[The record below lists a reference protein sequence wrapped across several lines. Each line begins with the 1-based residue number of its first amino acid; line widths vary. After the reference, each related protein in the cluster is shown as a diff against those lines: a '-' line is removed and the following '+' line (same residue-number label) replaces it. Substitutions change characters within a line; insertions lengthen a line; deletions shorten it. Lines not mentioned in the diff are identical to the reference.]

1 MWVRFPPGTP
11 FLPARRG
18 RRATAGQDLQAMD
31 VVSAPSSTPRLNH
44 WMPWFLGAFCLSPF
58 HLAAQESPRPS
69 LARQKEA
76 QPSVA
81 GDYNLKAGPV
91 LFNFSAGFG
100 VESVDN
106 VRLTDGILAKKESD
120 LILTP
125 SLGVD
130 IRWQF
135 TKLNAFRFRSTASY
149 AKYLDNPELD
159 TNALLLSPDSEL
171 SFDIRFGDFKL
182 TFRDQFSYQQD
193 PIGAGN
199 LSATAQFGRFT
210 NDAGL
215 TLLWDLNDVLL
226 RLSYDRVNLQVIG
239 TGPDDPNSRLS
250 RVTDQIGTQATLLVS
265 DALSCGIEGTAAL
278 STYAESPENDFSR
291 LTAGPF
297 LNLQITPYTKFYA
310 SAGVMQSSYK
320 NAVSVAPQPPPP
332 TTDQQSFYG
341 SINITHRLNRYFR
354 DSISVGRENQLG
366 LLAQETRTD
375 FVRLSGTLQLTPFLS
390 LDSQFFYESV
400 ELSSQVGSETYERW
414 GSVLGTS
421 YRFTRH
427 LRATATYQFT
437 EKTAEI
443 PNQDY
448 TQNRFGLSFLYDF

>member
-1 MWVRFPPGTP
+1 MVLLRRLLRF
-11 FLPARRG
+11 
-18 RRATAGQDLQAMD
+18 
-31 VVSAPSSTPRLNH
+31 
-44 WMPWFLGAFCLSPF
+44 FCLASLCLSASPLF
-58 HLAAQESPRPS
+58 AQESPRPS
-69 LARQKEA
+69 VARQKEA
-76 QPSVA
+76 QPAVG
-81 GDYNLKAGPV
+81 GDYNIKSGPI

-106 VRLTDGILAKKESD
+106 VRLTDGVSAKKESD

-135 TKLNAFRFRSTASY
+135 TKLNGFKFRSTLSY

-199 LSATAQFGRFT
+199 LSATARFGRFT

-215 TLLWDLNDVLL
+215 TLLWDLNDLIL
-226 RLSYDRVNLQVIG
+226 RFSYDRVNLQVIG
-239 TGPDDPNSRLS
+239 TDSNDPNSRLS
-250 RVTDQIGTQATLLVS
+250 RATDQVAALASISLS
-265 DALSCGIEGTAAL
+265 DAFSFGLESTAAL
-278 STYAESPENDFSR
+278 STYPESPQNDFSR

-297 LNLQITPYTKFYA
+297 FNLQLTPYTRFYFG
-310 SAGVMQSSYK
+310 AGIMQSSYK
-320 NAVSVAPQPPPP
+320 NPMSSVQETSIAPDGSLTTAVRKLESG
-332 TTDQQSFYG
+332 DNQSFYG
-341 SINITHRLNRYFR
+341 SFTLSHRLNRFFR
-354 DSISVGRENQLG
+354 DSISIGRENQLG

-375 FVRLSGTLQLTPFLS
+375 FLRINTTWQIAPFLS
-390 LDSQFFYESV
+390 LDTQFFYEQV
-400 ELSSQVGSETYERW
+400 ELSSQMSTESYERW

-421 YRFTRH
+421 YQITQH

-437 EKTAEI
+437 EKTADV

-448 TQNRFGLSFLYDF
+448 TQNRLGLSFFYDF

>member
-1 MWVRFPPGTP
+1 
-11 FLPARRG
+11 
-18 RRATAGQDLQAMD
+18 MD
-31 VVSAPSSTPRLNH
+31 AVSFPSSLPSSPLGFRR
-44 WMPWFLGAFCLSPF
+44 WIPWLLGILPLVPCGLR
-58 HLAAQESPRPS
+58 AQESPRPS
-69 LARQKEA
+69 VARQKEA

-106 VRLTDGILAKKESD
+106 VRLTDGIVAKKESD

-199 LSATAQFGRFT
+199 LSATARFGRFT

-250 RVTDQIGTQATLLVS
+250 RATDQLGGQATLLLS

-278 STYAESPENDFSR
+278 STYAESPENDFAR

-297 LNLQITPYTKFYA
+297 LNLQITPYTKLYA
-310 SAGVMQSSYK
+310 SAGLMQSSYK
-320 NAVSVAPQPPPP
+320 NSVAAAPQNPGAIPN
-332 TTDQQSFYG
+332 DRQSFYG
-341 SINITHRLNRYFR
+341 SLNITHRLNRYFS

-375 FVRLSGTLQLTPFLS
+375 FVRLTGILQLTPFLS
-390 LDSQFFYESV
+390 LNSQFFYEAV
-400 ELSSQVGSETYERW
+400 ELSSQAGSETYERW
-414 GSVLGTS
+414 GTVLGTS

-427 LRATATYQFT
+427 LQATASYQFT

-448 TQNRFGLSFLYDF
+448 TQNRIGLSFLYDF

>member
-1 MWVRFPPGTP
+1 MG
-11 FLPARRG
+11 
-18 RRATAGQDLQAMD
+18 
-31 VVSAPSSTPRLNH
+31 
-44 WMPWFLGAFCLSPF
+44 
-58 HLAAQESPRPS
+58 
-69 LARQKEA
+69 
-76 QPSVA
+76 

-106 VRLTDGILAKKESD
+106 VRLTDGITAKKESD

-149 AKYLDNPELD
+149 AKYLDHPELD

-193 PIGAGN
+193 PLGAGN
-199 LSATAQFGRFT
+199 LSATARFGRFT

-226 RLSYDRVNLQVIG
+226 RLSYDRVNLQVVG

-250 RVTDQIGTQATLLVS
+250 RATDQVGGQATALLS
-265 DALSCGIEGTAAL
+265 DALSLGIEGTAAL
-278 STYAESPENDFSR
+278 STYAESPENDFVR

-297 LNLQITPYTKFYA
+297 VNVQLTPYTRFYA
-310 SAGVMQSSYK
+310 GAGIMQSSYK
-320 NAVSVAPQPPPP
+320 NTVENAAAAVPGTPRPEPG
-332 TTDQQSFYG
+332 DRQSFYG
-341 SINITHRLNRYFR
+341 SINITHRLNRFFR

-375 FVRLSGTLQLTPFLS
+375 FVRLTGTLQLTPFLS

-414 GSVLGTS
+414 GTVFGTS

-427 LRATATYQFT
+427 LRASATYQFT

-443 PNQDY
+443 ASQDY
-448 TQNRFGLSFLYDF
+448 SQNRIGLSFLYDF